1 MSKFRLYDDDWVD
14 ERAQQRNR
22 EQERRERAVNKK
34 KSREQLY
41 NLNDEDINNGK
52 KSNR

>member
-1 MSKFRLYDDDWVD
+1 MSKFRLHDDDWVD
-14 ERAQQRNR
+14 ERTQQRNR

-41 NLNDEDINNGK
+41 NLNDEDSNNGK